1 MKLMTIASGSSGN
14 SCFVGNDD
22 TTILVDVGITM
33 KAIENG
39 LNTIDL
45 TCKDVDAIVITHEH
59 IDHVK
64 ALGVISRKHNIP
76 IYATYGTIDGL
87 MTMKS
92 LGVFDYNLLRPI
104 KNNSIFNVGS
114 ITVNTQSIS
123 HDTNDPVCYSFEA
136 DKKKVAIAT
145 DLGKYDNMIIDFLSE
160 CDAMV
165 IEANHDIRMLEA
177 NPVYPYVLKKRIL
190 GDRGHLCNE
199 ASGRLIREVL
209 NDHIKYV
216 ALGHLSD
223 KNNYP
228 ELAFEAVKHE
238 LSDNPFSSDVRDF
251 GLCVARRSEP
261 GDLITV

>member
-14 SCFVGNDD
+14 VSYVGNDN

-33 KAIENG
+33 KAVEAG
-39 LNTIDL
+39 LNQIDL
-45 TCKDVDAIVITHEH
+45 TCRDVDAIVITHEH

-64 ALGVISRKHNIP
+64 SLGVISRKYNIP

-87 MTMKS
+87 MAIKS
-92 LGVFDYNLLRPI
+92 LGVFDYNLFKPI
-104 KNNSIFNVGS
+104 NNNTTFNVGN
-114 ITVNTQSIS
+114 ITVNAKSIS
-123 HDTNDPVCYSFEA
+123 HDTNDPVCYSFEENGN
-136 DKKKVAIAT
+136 KIAIAT
-145 DLGKYDNMIIDFLSE
+145 DLGMYDDMMIDFLSE

-177 NPVYPYVLKKRIL
+177 NPLYPYILKKRIL

-199 ASGRLIREVL
+199 ACGRLLRQVL
-209 NDHIKYV
+209 NDHMKYV

-228 ELAFEAVKHE
+228 ELAYEAVKQE
-238 LSDNPFSSDVRDF
+238 LAGNSFSDDVRDF
-251 GLCVARRSEP
+251 GLCVAPRS
-261 GDLITV
+261 GNGNLIEL